1 MNAHEIL
8 DFRRIARNT
17 GFLYLRHFV
26 LCVGDLYATRLVL
39 GALGTDGFG
48 LLAAVG
54 AVTAMLVF
62 LGGVLGSTAQRFLSA
77 EIGKGDKGDLS
88 AAFASVCGIALLLG
102 AAIVLVGETAGLW
115 FVNCRL
121 SIPVEMRHAAV
132 VVYQIGVLHM
142 VLETVSCPF
151 LSLVNATERMGFFA
165 WFAFVQAGLSIV
177 AAAVLCAIPSHRLEV
192 WAAMQLGMSVIVL
205 VASAIQCRRLCP
217 NVSWSVTL
225 RPKAM
230 REPGAYFGWSILHAV
245 ANILK
250 SEGVGVLVNVYS
262 GVVSSASWRLGH
274 VAGSYIGGI
283 YGCFRTAVFP
293 QVVKLWAARDLALF
307 RSLVLGSARWSFAL
321 TLPVGV
327 PLLVATD
334 SLLRLWLGMEPPA
347 GAVAFVRCFAVHYL
361 LDSIVEPLHSA
372 ALAAGK
378 IATYEIGQAVTI
390 GSGFVLAGVVLALG
404 FSPWAAVACVA
415 LATGLNLV
423 WHVVYLNW
431 RLGFGLCELLRLRA
445 TPAS

>member
-1 MNAHEIL
+1 MHVQL
-8 DFRRIARNT
+8 GRIARNT

-48 LLAAVG
+48 LVAAVG
-54 AVTAMLVF
+54 GVTAMLVF

-77 EIGKGDKGDLS
+77 EIGKGDGGDLS

-102 AAIVLVGETAGLW
+102 AAIVLVGETVGLW

-121 SIPVEMRHAAV
+121 SIPAEMRHAAV
-132 VVYQIGVLHM
+132 VVYQIGIVHM
-142 VLETVSCPF
+142 VLETLACPF

-165 WFAFVQAGLSIV
+165 WFSFVQAGLSIV
-177 AAAVLCAIPSHRLEV
+177 AALTLCAIPSHRLEV
-192 WAAMQLGMSVIVL
+192 WATMQLGLSVVVL
-205 VASAIQCRRLCP
+205 VASAIQCRRLRP

-250 SEGVGVLVNVYS
+250 FEGVGLLVNVYS
-262 GVVSSASWRLGH
+262 GVASSASWRLGH
-274 VAGSYIGGI
+274 IAGSYAGGI
-283 YGCFRTAVFP
+283 YGCFRMAVFP
-293 QVVKLWAARDLALF
+293 QVVKLWAAKDLFSF
-307 RSLVLGSARWSFAL
+307 RSLVLVSTRWSFAL
-321 TLPVGV
+321 TSLVGI

-334 SLLRLWLGMEPPA
+334 SVLRLWLGVEPPA
-347 GAVAFVRCFAVHYL
+347 GAVAFVRCFAAHYL

-372 ALAAGK
+372 ALAAGR
-378 IATYEIGQAVTI
+378 IAVYEIGQAVTI
-390 GSGFVLAGVVLALG
+390 GSGFVLAAVVLALG
-404 FSPWAAVACVA
+404 FTSWTAVACVA
-415 LATGLNLV
+415 FGTLLNLA
-423 WHVVYLNW
+423 WHVVYLKA
-431 RLGFGLCELLRLRA
+431 RLGFGLFELLRLRA